1 MLDIQTSNTNA
12 DSVID
17 TDTLEL
23 TSSNVADNNGNVYA
37 GVLNIHSNDYT
48 LNADLVNDRTWDTT
62 QANYGYGVVAMN
74 SDGHL
79 TINGN
84 GDINN
89 GDEADASST
98 TDNVV
103 AATGNYK
110 VRIDNATGAG
120 SVADYK
126 GNELIYVN
134 DVNTDATFS
143 AANKADLGAYTYQ
156 AKQEGNTVVLEQ
168 MELTDYANMALSIP
182 SANTNIW
189 NKTPL
194 VLV

>member
-1 MLDIQTSNTNA
+1 
-12 DSVID
+12 
-17 TDTLEL
+17 
-23 TSSNVADNNGNVYA
+23 
-37 GVLNIHSNDYT
+37 
-48 LNADLVNDRTWDTT
+48 
-62 QANYGYGVVAMN
+62 MN

-134 DVNTDATFS
+134 DINTDATFS
-143 AANKADLGAYTYQ
+143 AANKADW
-156 AKQEGNTVVLEQ
+156 VL
-168 MELTDYANMALSIP
+168 TPIRLSRKATL
-182 SANTNIW
+182 SCW
-189 NKTPL
+189 NRWN
-194 VLV
+194 

>member
-1 MLDIQTSNTNA
+1 M
-12 DSVID
+12 
-17 TDTLEL
+17 
-23 TSSNVADNNGNVYA
+23 
-37 GVLNIHSNDYT
+37 
-48 LNADLVNDRTWDTT
+48 NDRAQDTT
-62 QANYGYGVVAMN
+62 QANYGYGTIAMN

-89 GDEADASST
+89 GDELDNSSV
-98 TDNVV
+98 DNVV

-143 AANKADLGAYTYQ
+143 AANKADTGAYTYQ

-189 NKTPL
+189 NWNKTPL